1 MEQTMSFDKAFA
13 ELQKLVRQ
21 IETEDIQVDK
31 LATKVHEANELVKYC
46 ETRLRVIEEDVVK
59 ERE

>member
-1 MEQTMSFDKAFA
+1 MSFDKAFA

-21 IETEDIQVDK
+21 IETEDIQVDT